1 MRGVWCGREGH
12 CEAHGETKWDY
23 IEYAYPF
30 QSGDLN
36 VICMLIRLRV
46 AFVCVCVCSVTL
58 QYLFLIA
65 FIYFS
70 KVCRL
75 CYRVYRTLSMI
86 ARWTTCSY
94 FTRKRGKDP
103 PMKADGAAANLIR
116 PLCF

>member
-46 AFVCVCVCSVTL
+46 AFVCVCVCSVTVVIDASISVFDSF
-58 QYLFLIA
+58 YIFFLG
-65 FIYFS
+65 
-70 KVCRL
+70 
-75 CYRVYRTLSMI
+75 M
-86 ARWTTCSY
+86 
-94 FTRKRGKDP
+94 
-103 PMKADGAAANLIR
+103 
-116 PLCF
+116 